1 MQTKSSNSPGNLTH
15 PSREEWMEFLYDES
29 APARRAEL
37 ESHLK
42 TCPACAREVARW
54 RNTMASL
61 NADELPLH
69 STRSS
74 SAWPGWKWAAAAA
87 FIIGALGIGFGL
99 GRAGSPS
106 ANELRSLRAELQTA
120 LSQARLEIQE
130 QQKQAF
136 SAAVA
141 GLGTETQRLL
151 AEYGQAA
158 EERRL
163 QDRQGLLRTVQELD
177 ASRQSDILSLRKDL
191 ETVALFTDDG
201 LRKTEAQLFQL
212 ATYTQPPATNE

>member
-1 MQTKSSNSPGNLTH
+1 MQTKSSNSPGNLIH

-29 APARRAEL
+29 PAARRAEL

-42 TCPACAREVARW
+42 ACALCAREVARW
-54 RNTMASL
+54 RNTMAAL
-61 NADELPLH
+61 NADEVPAH
-69 STRSS
+69 STRTSS
-74 SAWPGWKWAAAAA
+74 RAGWKWAAAAA

-106 ANELRSLRAELQTA
+106 PIELRSLRAELQAA
-120 LSQARLEIQE
+120 LSQARLEMQE

-136 SAAVA
+136 TAAVA
-141 GLGTETQRLL
+141 GLGSETQRLL

-158 EERRL
+158 EERRV
-163 QDRQGLLRTVQELD
+163 QDQQSLLRTVQELD
-177 ASRQSDILSLRKDL
+177 ASRQADVLSLRKDL

-212 ATYTQPPATNE
+212 ATYSQPPSGSE